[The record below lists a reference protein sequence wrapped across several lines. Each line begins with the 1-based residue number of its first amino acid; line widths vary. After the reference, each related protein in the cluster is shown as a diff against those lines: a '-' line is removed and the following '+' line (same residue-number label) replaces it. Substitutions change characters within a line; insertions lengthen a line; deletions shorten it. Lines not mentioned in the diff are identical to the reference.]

1 MKVSLALHQI
11 CILISPR
18 AFWKSAE
25 LQDFT
30 HQSHIPCSPQGK
42 RLLQA
47 SFGRRA
53 CSSKEARWVL
63 GLSSSFPTFRYEAY
77 EALDAF
83 SNHFGQSGI
92 SLLILVDLCGLF
104 LAARRERRCISPALS
119 WIWDSNLQMGGSGE
133 LLWVVWRCL
142 PPQSA
147 PLLLEEGITCFSPH
161 VHWAREACKVLCQ
174 SWTLTEE
181 ELWDFSICK
190 KMILLLHK
198 SREWKSPAYFFFLTP
213 P

>member
-1 MKVSLALHQI
+1 MLQQGFEDKSAKFQKDLRDLGVKVSLAFHQI
-11 CILISPR
+11 CILLSPR

-63 GLSSSFPTFRYEAY
+63 GLFSFFPSFRDET
-77 EALDAF
+77 LDAC
-83 SNHFGQSGI
+83 SNISGKAI
-92 SLLILVDLCGLF
+92 SLTPYIGRSSWLV
-104 LAARRERRCISPALS
+104 LAERSERRCISPALS
-119 WIWDSNLQMGGSGE
+119 RIWDRNFQLGGSGE
-133 LLWVVWRCL
+133 LLWVVWRCS

-147 PLLLEEGITCFSPH
+147 PLLLEEGIMWFSLCAH
-161 VHWAREACKVLCQ
+161 CDGEACKVPAEI
-174 SWTLTEE
+174 SIPSFPTGTL
-181 ELWDFSICK
+181 SILD
-190 KMILLLHK
+190 ID
-198 SREWKSPAYFFFLTP
+198 
-213 P
+213 